1 MRVQRG
7 QKSIITQTVFRV
19 SVVFIGALLLL
30 TVVFSAFIGNYM
42 KENIIENKME
52 QVETIADAVN
62 ADMDSLTS
70 PMISLAA
77 YSPATRLL
85 RSADEK
91 YTQNWMQNIRN
102 LDSYLTNINLFY
114 RNVVDILL
122 IGSEAEVVYCMSDNM
137 KVNYDYPAQD
147 WFQEALQQDSLIKYA
162 YHQQA
167 AHFYRDKKDY
177 TVSCIYPVKQ
187 GERLRGYLL
196 FEYDLSGYA
205 GYFQEQPGSRDGF
218 LLIDSNG
225 NKVFDYNDGSGEDE
239 GSGQDEA
246 RGLLYEKLINSEAD
260 SFQYNRNLYLVRRLP
275 VCNWYVVSETAYSL
289 ILEPIGRLLIIV
301 GAVILLTVS
310 FLILISVYNM
320 RKIKK
325 PMDALVSRIESF
337 DGSSV
342 PEKYNLVNAPEELS
356 VIGNKFDEMA
366 EHTNSLIQDV
376 YLAQLAKKEME
387 LEAMVNQINPH
398 FLYNVFQLIQTEA
411 VMADNTAIEEMIQ
424 ALSNMMRY
432 TMERKREKV
441 LIKQELEYIRD
452 YLMFYK
458 ERFPEL
464 FTYTVNCE
472 PGVEQYETIKFILQP
487 VFENCFKHGFKS
499 MKKGGLIAI
508 HIFKDANDIYF
519 KVRDNGS
526 GIETSKLAEI
536 REALQG
542 EADGSGIG
550 IVNTNARL
558 RLVYGPSYGI
568 TFESEKGSYTEVTIR
583 IKAENSNYV

>member
-1 MRVQRG
+1 MRVQRR

-30 TVVFSAFIGNYM
+30 TVIFSAFTGNYM
-42 KENIIENKME
+42 KDNIIDNKME
-52 QVETIADAVN
+52 QVETIADAIN
-62 ADMDSLTS
+62 ADIDSLTS

-77 YSPATRLL
+77 YGPAVRLL
-85 RSADEK
+85 RNADEK

-114 RNVVDILL
+114 GNVVDILL
-122 IGSEAEVVYCMSDNM
+122 ISSESEVVYCMSDNM
-137 KVNYDYPAQD
+137 KVNYDYPVQD
-147 WFQEALQQDSLIKYA
+147 WFQEALLQDSLIKYG

-167 AHFYRDKKDY
+167 EHFYRDKKDY

-187 GERLRGYLL
+187 GDRLRGYLL
-196 FEYDLSGYA
+196 FEYDLSGYV
-205 GYFQEQPGSRDGF
+205 GYFREQPGSRDGF
-218 LLIDSNG
+218 LMIDSNG
-225 NKVFDYNDGSGEDE
+225 KKVFDYNDGSR
-239 GSGQDEA
+239 QDGGREF
-246 RGLLYEKLINSEAD
+246 LYEKLIKSEVD

-275 VCNWYVVSETAYSL
+275 VCNWYVVSETAYSI
-289 ILEPIGRLLIIV
+289 ILEPIGRLLVIV
-301 GAVILLTVS
+301 GAVILLTVI
-310 FLILISVYNM
+310 FLILISFYNM
-320 RKIKK
+320 KKIRK
-325 PMDALVSRIESF
+325 PMDTLVSRIESF

-342 PEKYNLVNAPEELS
+342 PEKYSLVNAPVELS
-356 VIGNKFDEMA
+356 VIGSKFDEMA
-366 EHTNSLIQDV
+366 EHTNNLIQDV

-411 VMADNTAIEEMIQ
+411 VMADNTAIEGMIQ

-441 LIKQELEYIRD
+441 LIRQELEYIRD

-472 PGVEQYETIKFILQP
+472 PGAEQYETIKFILQP
-487 VFENCFKHGFKS
+487 VLENCFKHGFKC
-499 MKKGGLIAI
+499 MKKGGLITI
-508 HIFKDANDIYF
+508 HIFKNANDVYF
-519 KVRDNGS
+519 KVRDNGI
-526 GIETSKLAEI
+526 GIEAAKLVEI

-568 TFESEKGSYTEVTIR
+568 TFESEMGRYTEVTIR
-583 IKAENSNYV
+583 IKAEKSNYV